1 MKSVTEYLWFETKKR
16 RQLVNITQHI
26 ETLVE
31 LFEPRRRTVDV
42 AILGDASS

>member
-1 MKSVTEYLWFETKKR
+1 MKSVTEYLWFETKER

-31 LFEPRRRTVDV
+31 LFEPRHRTVDV
-42 AILGDASS
+42 AILGE

>member
-1 MKSVTEYLWFETKKR
+1 MATAEYLWFETKEH